1 MKSVMTQSPGHLSE
15 QNNNKQRRLNIWSGL
30 AIVLWLAGLITL
42 IVVAV
47 LTRHHPAPWPVEL
60 SFSHTIQHI
69 AYPAWIPALL
79 DFIGTFDNPTPT
91 GIVVGGIL
99 TALVLMGWYRQGIF
113 LALSVGIGN
122 GINALIGDY
131 VKRPRPSPS
140 IVHVDVILKYN
151 SFPSGHTCHMMV
163 FYGFLLYLS
172 LTKAVR
178 TWRYRW
184 VLIPLQAFA
193 LLNIL
198 LMGYSRV
205 YEGEHWLG
213 DVMGGYLS
221 GTLWLTL
228 FIFLYHITTKLLER
242 RRAKRAVASDTALER
257 PLSQVT
263 AQ

>member
-1 MKSVMTQSPGHLSE
+1 MKNVMTPAPAQLSKSRE
-15 QNNNKQRRLNIWSGL
+15 RKHWIWNML
-30 AIVLWLAGLITL
+30 AFVLWILGLVIL
-42 IVVAV
+42 VIASI
-47 LTRHHPAPWPVEL
+47 LTRHHPAPWPIEL
-60 SFSHTIQHI
+60 AFSHTIQHI
-69 AYPAWIPALL
+69 AYPAWIPAIL

-91 GIVVGGIL
+91 GILIGGLL
-99 TALVLMGWYRQGIF
+99 TAMILMGWYRQGIF

-131 VKRPRPSPS
+131 VKRPRPLPT

-172 LTKAVR
+172 FTKAVR
-178 TWRYRW
+178 AWPYCWT
-184 VLIPLQAFA
+184 LIPLQAFA

-228 FIFLYHITTKLLER
+228 FIFLYHLTTRILEKR
-242 RRAKRAVASDTALER
+242 RTQKAIVANPDSALQ
-257 PLSQVT
+257 SV
-263 AQ
+263 

>member
-1 MKSVMTQSPGHLSE
+1 MKNVMTPTPVPVAESKGSP
-15 QNNNKQRRLNIWSGL
+15 RRIWS
-30 AIVLWLAGLITL
+30 AFAVVLWFLGLITL
-42 IVVAV
+42 VSAAV

-60 SFSHTIQHI
+60 AFSHAVQHI

-91 GIVVGGIL
+91 GILIGALL
-99 TALVLMGWYRQGIF
+99 TAMILMGWYRQGIF
-113 LALSVGIGN
+113 LALTVGIGN
-122 GINALIGDY
+122 GINALVGDY
-131 VKRPRPSPS
+131 VKRPRPSPHV
-140 IVHVDVILKYN
+140 VHVDVILKYN

-178 TWRYRW
+178 TWPYRW
-184 VLIPLQAFA
+184 TLIPLQAFA

-228 FIFLYHITTKLLER
+228 FIFLYHVTTKILER
-242 RRAKRAVASDTALER
+242 RHAKKELAAEPVSNFSTS
-257 PLSQVT
+257 PV
-263 AQ
+263 

>member
-1 MKSVMTQSPGHLSE
+1 MKSVMTQPPGHLSE
-15 QNNNKQRRLNIWSGL
+15 QNNNKQRRLNIWSVL
-30 AIVLWLAGLITL
+30 AIVLWLGGLITL

-99 TALVLMGWYRQGIF
+99 TALVLMEWYRQGIF

-122 GINALIGDY
+122 GINALIGDF

-140 IVHVDVILKYN
+140 VVHVDVILKYN
-151 SFPSGHTCHMMV
+151 SFPSCHTCHMMV

-178 TWRYRW
+178 AWRYRW

-228 FIFLYHITTKLLER
+228 FIFLYHITTKILER
-242 RRAKRAVASDTALER
+242 RRAKRELATNPVSER

-263 AQ
+263 TK